1 MGLLEKIADIMQ
13 CTYISD
19 LRGRLS
25 LDHEQLQFLNELRA
39 ETYALSEW
47 QEAVRYITGNL
58 DSFNSAA
65 EGKNILLD
73 YYIKKEAFFNF
84 VRLFHK
90 EGEKQI

>member
-1 MGLLEKIADIMQ
+1 MKKIADIMQ

-65 EGKNILLD
+65 EGKTSYWITIL
-73 YYIKKEAFFNF
+73 KKK
-84 VRLFHK
+84 LQK
-90 EGEKQI
+90 YQ

>member
-39 ETYALSEW
+39 ET
-47 QEAVRYITGNL
+47 
-58 DSFNSAA
+58 
-65 EGKNILLD
+65 
-73 YYIKKEAFFNF
+73 
-84 VRLFHK
+84 
-90 EGEKQI
+90 

>member
-58 DSFNSAA
+58 DSFNSAQK
-65 EGKNILLD
+65 EKTSYWITIL
-73 YYIKKEAFFNF
+73 KKK
-84 VRLFHK
+84 LQK
-90 EGEKQI
+90 YQ

>member
-58 DSFNSAA
+58 DSFNSQK
-65 EGKNILLD
+65 EKTSYWITIL
-73 YYIKKEAFFNF
+73 KKK
-84 VRLFHK
+84 LQK
-90 EGEKQI
+90 YQ

>member
-73 YYIKKEAFFNF
+73 YYIKKEATEISIKLFFS
-84 VRLFHK
+84 
-90 EGEKQI
+90 

>member
-73 YYIKKEAFFNF
+73 YYINKEATEISI
-84 VRLFHK
+84 K
-90 EGEKQI
+90 

>member
-13 CTYISD
+13 CTYISA

-73 YYIKKEAFFNF
+73 YYIKKEATEISI
-84 VRLFHK
+84 K
-90 EGEKQI
+90 

>member
-39 ETYALSEW
+39 ETYEIGRASCRER
-47 QEAVRYITGNL
+47 V
-58 DSFNSAA
+58 
-65 EGKNILLD
+65 
-73 YYIKKEAFFNF
+73 
-84 VRLFHK
+84 
-90 EGEKQI
+90 

>member
-73 YYIKKEAFFNF
+73 YYIKKKYRNINKMIFF
-84 VRLFHK
+84 L
-90 EGEKQI
+90 IL